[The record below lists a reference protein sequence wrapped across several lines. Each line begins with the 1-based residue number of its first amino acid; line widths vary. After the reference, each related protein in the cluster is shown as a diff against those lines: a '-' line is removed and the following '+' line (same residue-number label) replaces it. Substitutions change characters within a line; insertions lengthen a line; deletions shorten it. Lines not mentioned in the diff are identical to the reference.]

1 MVNKIYLKSVF
12 AYREDTLENWQEKN
26 PVLERGEPAVVRDGE
41 NGHWLKIGDGT
52 TPFSALPWK
61 VGPKGERGLKGDK
74 GDRGEKGPAGPQGIQ
89 GVQGLRGPQG
99 EKGETYVLT
108 DDDKSEIA
116 NLVLGSFTDVSEVG
130 V

>member
-1 MVNKIYLKSVF
+1 MAEKIYLKSVF
-12 AYREDTLENWQEKN
+12 AYREDTLKNWQEEI
-26 PVLERGEPAVVRDGE
+26 PVLHRGEPAVVRDGE

>member
-1 MVNKIYLKSVF
+1 MEKNGVKEEKKLANKIYLDSVF
-12 AYREDTLENWQEKN
+12 AYREDTLENWEKEN
-26 PVLERGEPAVVRDGE
+26 PVLERGEPVIVRDGE

-74 GDRGEKGPAGPQGIQ
+74 GDRGEKGPAGPQG
-89 GVQGLRGPQG
+89 

-108 DDDKSEIA
+108 DEDKSEIA
-116 NLVLGSFTDVSEVG
+116 NLVLESFTDVSEVG

>member
-1 MVNKIYLKSVF
+1 MAEKIYLKSVF
-12 AYREDTLENWQEKN
+12 AYREDTLKNWQEEN
-26 PVLERGEPAVVRDGE
+26 PVLHRGEPAVVRDGE

-52 TPFSALPWK
+52 APFSALPWK